1 MAGIRIT
8 RSGRARPQGG
18 GFETAVWYL
27 MRVSGLALFVLALS
41 HFSITHFLSD
51 PANQSDTWVADRWG
65 SLLWRTVDWLML
77 TMVVFHSFMGVR
89 TVLQDYVRGGPR
101 LLLTSVLY
109 VVGILLFL
117 MGTLAVATLQFP
129 VK

>member
-1 MAGIRIT
+1 MALTT
-8 RSGRARPQGG
+8 RSGRAKPQGG

-51 PANQSDTWVADRWG
+51 PANQNAGWVTARWG
-65 SLLWRTVDWLML
+65 SLVWKTIDWLML

-89 TVLQDYVRGGPR
+89 VVLQDYVKGGPR
-101 LLLTSVLY
+101 LFLTSLLY

-117 MGTLAVATLQFP
+117 MGTIAVATLEAP
-129 VK
+129 TL

>member
-1 MAGIRIT
+1 MGGIRT
-8 RSGRARPQGG
+8 SRSGRARPHGS

-51 PANQSDTWVADRWG
+51 PANQSDAWVTDRWG

-89 TVLQDYVRGGPR
+89 TVLQDYVKGGPR
-101 LLLTSVLY
+101 LLLTSILY

-117 MGTLAVATLQFP
+117 MGSIAVATLQFP